1 MKERKKICF
10 MTGTRADYG
19 KLKSLIQISQVHPD
33 LEVHIYV
40 TGMHMLQ
47 RYGRTANEIIKD
59 GYNNLYFDI
68 NQNIGDDMSIVVSNT
83 IRSVSHY
90 IHELQPD
97 LLVVHGDR
105 CEALAGAIV
114 GVMNN
119 ILVAHIEGGEL
130 SGTIDDSIRH
140 AISKLVQIHFVSN
153 REASER
159 LLRMGETRENVY
171 EIGSPDYDLM
181 FSDHLPNLAEVLEYY
196 DIPFDEFGIV
206 LFHPVTTDQKKFA
219 DYSKAL
225 VQALNQSGH
234 NFVAI
239 YPNNDLGSEYIM
251 DAFRFL
257 DSDRIKT
264 FPSLSFERF
273 IVLLKNCSLL
283 VGNSSAGI
291 REAPCYGIPS
301 LNIGDR
307 QNGRFKHSSITDVTY
322 DERDILEGI
331 KNNWG
336 RDFSDAKINY
346 FGSGDSAEKFIA
358 CLENGRFWRTP
369 VKKVSFDD

>member
-1 MKERKKICF
+1 MKEKKKICF

-119 ILVAHIEGGEL
+119 TLVAHIEGGEL

-140 AISKLVQIHFVSN
+140 AVSKLVQIHFVSN

-181 FSDHLPNLAEVLEYY
+181 FSDHLPNLAEVLDYY
-196 DIPFDEFGIV
+196 DIPFDEYGIV

-225 VQALNQSGH
+225 VQAINQSGH

-239 YPNNDLGSEYIM
+239 YPNNDLGCEYIM

-307 QNGRFKHSSITDVTY
+307 QNRRFKHSSITDVTY
-322 DERDILEGI
+322 DEWDILEGI

-369 VKKVSFDD
+369 VQKVSFDD